1 MEIPKY
7 HIPLFR
13 VSQPFCSFLFPPLIY
28 EVFPAFQK
36 VVHIFIPPMSN
47 MRYDSPFSDDEI
59 FSPPLIWTYCILFC
73 FYSLLLHLPTKN
85 DTSSSPNRSS
95 NHLGTISK
103 TTLCQK
109 DYYHSAATTI
119 STKSKRNGPNS
130 TGKRRRTA
138 SDTLNTHITR
148 LTNGTNSCSA
158 TPPGASASL
167 PLRCATI
174 W

>member
-1 MEIPKY
+1 MWGT
-7 HIPLFR
+7 
-13 VSQPFCSFLFPPLIY
+13 VPPNVGFHSPHRGGNSDLY
-28 EVFPAFQK
+28 DSLWHFDD
-36 VVHIFIPPMSN
+36 IFMSN

-59 FSPPLIWTYCILFC
+59 FSQPLIWTYCILFC

-138 SDTLNTHITR
+138 SDTLNTHIIR
-148 LTNGTNSCSA
+148 LTNGTNFCSA